1 MITLYGIKNCNTVS
15 KARKWLEAHTIDY
28 QFHDFR
34 ADGLSRDQLTQI
46 AGQIPWETLLNRRS
60 TRWKDIPVEVRENL
74 DQTQALEF
82 MLLHPTLIK
91 RPVLI
96 STTKAFVGFSE
107 PLYQQHLT

>member
-34 ADGLSRDQLTQI
+34 TDGLSRDQLTQI
-46 AGQIPWETLLNRRS
+46 AEQIPWETLLNRRS
-60 TRWKDIPVEVRENL
+60 TRWKDIPVAVRENL

-96 STTKAFVGFSE
+96 SPTKAFVGFSE
-107 PLYQQHLT
+107 PLYQQQLT